1 MPRLMEASG
10 RNGIT
15 AAVNDVAEHA
25 RTLVRLEG
33 ELAALELKQKAASLG
48 AGSAIVVSGIV
59 LGLFAF
65 GFLLATI
72 AAALALFLPT
82 WLSLLIVGLV
92 LAVVAAVATML
103 GIQELRRSTPPVPE
117 KAIAEAK
124 ATGEARR
131 GSTHG

>member
-1 MPRLMEASG
+1 MQASG
-10 RNGIT
+10 RNGI
-15 AAVNDVAEHA
+15 AGAVNDVAEHA

-48 AGSAIVVSGIV
+48 AGSAVVASGIV

-72 AAALALFLPT
+72 AAALNTFLPA

-92 LAVVAAVATML
+92 LAALAAGVTAL

-124 ATGEARR
+124 ATGEALR
-131 GSTHG
+131 GSTQG

>member
-1 MPRLMEASG
+1 MQASG
-10 RNGIT
+10 RNGI
-15 AAVNDVAEHA
+15 AGAVNDVAEHA

-48 AGSAIVVSGIV
+48 AGSAVVASGIV

-72 AAALALFLPT
+72 AAALNTFLPA

-92 LAVVAAVATML
+92 LAALAAGVTAL

-124 ATGEARR
+124 ATGEALR

>member
-1 MPRLMEASG
+1 MEASG
-10 RNGIT
+10 RNGLT
-15 AAVNDVAEHA
+15 AAVNDVTEHA

-48 AGSAIVVSGIV
+48 AGSAAVAGGIV

-72 AAALALFLPT
+72 AAALATFLPT

-92 LAVVAAVATML
+92 LAAVAAVAVAL
-103 GIQELRRSTPPVPE
+103 GIQKLRRTTPPVPE

-124 ATGEARR
+124 ATGEALRA
-131 GSTHG
+131 STHG

>member
-1 MPRLMEASG
+1 MQASG
-10 RNGIT
+10 RNGI
-15 AAVNDVAEHA
+15 AGAVNDVAEHA

-48 AGSAIVVSGIV
+48 AGSAVMVGGIV

-65 GFLLATI
+65 GFLLATV
-72 AAALALFLPT
+72 AAALATFLPT

-92 LAVVAAVATML
+92 LAALAAFATWL

-124 ATGEARR
+124 ATGEALR
-131 GSTHG
+131 GSTRG

>member
-1 MPRLMEASG
+1 MQASG
-10 RNGIT
+10 RNGI
-15 AAVNDVAEHA
+15 AGAVNDVAEHA

-33 ELAALELKQKAASLG
+33 ELAALELRQKAASLG
-48 AGSAIVVSGIV
+48 AGSAVVASGIV

-72 AAALALFLPT
+72 AAALNTFLPA
-82 WLSLLIVGLV
+82 WLALLIVGLV
-92 LAVVAAVATML
+92 LAALAAGVTAL

-124 ATGEARR
+124 ATGEALR

>member
-1 MPRLMEASG
+1 MQVSG
-10 RNGIT
+10 RNGIA

-33 ELAALELKQKAASLG
+33 ELAALELKRKAASLG
-48 AGSAIVVSGIV
+48 TGSAVVASGIV

-72 AAALALFLPT
+72 AAALATFLPT

-92 LAVVAAVATML
+92 LALLAAVATAL
-103 GIQELRRSTPPVPE
+103 GIQELRRAAPPIPE

-124 ATGEARR
+124 ATGDALRESA
-131 GSTHG
+131 HG

>member
-1 MPRLMEASG
+1 MQAFG
-10 RNGIT
+10 RNGIA

-48 AGSAIVVSGIV
+48 AGSAVVASGIV

-72 AAALALFLPT
+72 AAALNTFLPA

-92 LAVVAAVATML
+92 LAALAAGITAL

-124 ATGEARR
+124 ATGEVLR
-131 GSTHG
+131 GSTHE

>member
-1 MPRLMEASG
+1 
-10 RNGIT
+10 
-15 AAVNDVAEHA
+15 VNDVAEHA

-33 ELAALELKQKAASLG
+33 ELAVLELKQKAVSLG
-48 AGSAIVVSGIV
+48 TGSAVVAGGIV

-72 AAALALFLPT
+72 AAALAIFLPT

-92 LAVVAAVATML
+92 LAAVAAVAMML
-103 GIQELRRSTPPVPE
+103 GIQELRRSAPPVPE

-124 ATGEARR
+124 ATGEALRE
-131 GSTHG
+131 SAHG